1 MLVYIVNGIRNGETT
16 NRQKKE
22 RIGRRIDSMLLYLV
36 RRLVALK
43 QLISQWVK
51 RFFDSNDIRIKVSVT
66 WPWDPFEA
74 LAMYEFSSSELVAP
88 NNLDYGSTRFSHN
101 NFVQKPIIERYQPI
115 IEHLHKPREKAT
127 S

>member
-51 RFFDSNDIRIKVSVT
+51 RFFVSNDIRIKVSVT

-74 LAMYEFSSSELVAP
+74 LAMKSFLPLS
-88 NNLDYGSTRFSHN
+88 
-101 NFVQKPIIERYQPI
+101 
-115 IEHLHKPREKAT
+115 
-127 S
+127 

>member
-43 QLISQWVK
+43 QLISQ
-51 RFFDSNDIRIKVSVT
+51 
-66 WPWDPFEA
+66 
-74 LAMYEFSSSELVAP
+74 
-88 NNLDYGSTRFSHN
+88 
-101 NFVQKPIIERYQPI
+101 
-115 IEHLHKPREKAT
+115 
-127 S
+127 